1 MAGPLA
7 RARSQVGEFIRRL
20 SRMADRLAAVGPDDP
35 PARRFGRFGR
45 GTSIAWP
52 PGVGF
57 GERWIW
63 IGSDTLI
70 SSHVTISAGMVP
82 DQEMVTDP
90 VVSIGDRCVIGRGT
104 AIVGHLS
111 IDIGDDVYTGM
122 NVYITDQ
129 NHGYEDIDQPIG
141 TQLPSDDPVSIG
153 SGSWIG
159 SGAVILPGARIG
171 RHVVVGANSVVRG
184 EIPDN
189 SVVVGVPGRVVR
201 SHDGLEWRR
210 DDTRRPPATGPE
222 PDQNPPLPG

>member
-1 MAGPLA
+1 
-7 RARSQVGEFIRRL
+7 
-20 SRMADRLAAVGPDDP
+20 
-35 PARRFGRFGR
+35 
-45 GTSIAWP
+45 
-52 PGVGF
+52 
-57 GERWIW
+57 
-63 IGSDTLI
+63 
-70 SSHVTISAGMVP
+70 
-82 DQEMVTDP
+82 
-90 VVSIGDRCVIGRGT
+90 
-104 AIVGHLS
+104 
-111 IDIGDDVYTGM
+111 M

-210 DDTRRPPATGPE
+210 DDTRQPPAPGPE
-222 PDQNPPLPG
+222 PDQTPPLPG

>member
-1 MAGPLA
+1 ML
-7 RARSQVGEFIRRL
+7 
-20 SRMADRLAAVGPDDP
+20 
-35 PARRFGRFGR
+35 
-45 GTSIAWP
+45 
-52 PGVGF
+52 
-57 GERWIW
+57 
-63 IGSDTLI
+63 
-70 SSHVTISAGMVP
+70 P

-90 VVSIGDRCVIGRGT
+90 VVNIGDRCVIGRGT

-141 TQLPSDDPVSIG
+141 TQVPSDDPVSIG